1 MATAM
6 TKKRGRNSIVLLLSL
21 VYLLWL
27 PHVTSLSFDYNF
39 SNPTTP
45 DAINYTG
52 DATAAGDRID
62 LTRDAN
68 WSTGWVSNRQPVRLW
83 DDSTGMVASFTSNF
97 TFAIKA
103 NSSSQADGMAFFV
116 RPYNWSLP
124 QDSRGGYLGLVNNP
138 NNSANTYFPPAVGVE
153 FDTNRNV
160 WDPTNTINHVGV
172 DVNNITSAAY
182 TALPDGCFNGTMS
195 AWVRYEASSKNLS
208 VTLGFND
215 LPQLSLYNVSATVDF
230 KDSGLPQDVAV
241 GFSGATGDLTELH
254 QILTWSFESSFTTG
268 GK

>member
-1 MATAM
+1 MAMAM
-6 TKKRGRNSIVLLLSL
+6 SKKTGGNSIVLLLSL

-39 SNPTTP
+39 SNLTTP

-68 WSTGWVSNRQPVRLW
+68 WSTGWVSNGQPLRLW

-103 NSSSQADGMAFFV
+103 NSSPQGDGMAFFV

-124 QDSRGGYLGLVNNP
+124 PQDSREGFLGLVNNP
-138 NNSANTYFPPAVGVE
+138 NNSANTYFPPTVGVE
-153 FDTNRNV
+153 FDTNRNM
-160 WDPTNTINHVGV
+160 WDPTNTVNHVGV
-172 DVNNITSAAY
+172 DVNSITSAVY

-195 AWVRYEASSKNLS
+195 AWVKYDASSKNLS

-215 LPQLSLYNVSATVDF
+215 LPQLGLYNVSATVDLV
-230 KDSGLPQDVAV
+230 KDAGLPHDVAV
-241 GFSGATGDLTELH
+241 GFSGATRNLTERH
-254 QILTWSFESSFTTG
+254 
-268 GK
+268 